1 MHLIKQNKT
10 SGFHEWRPS
19 ELRHYTDFAAKYNG
33 HFEKNLRGHR
43 SGSHSLL
50 VVGIFH
56 PAYLM
61 EGSSC
66 LHSALQSENPGV
78 SYNSSVHSEAWWG
91 AAQRFHTTAPVG
103 LLPWTSLPRR
113 CESGLKKWGYPSGS
127 LTQRFSNS
135 HWFKMLFFLI
145 WIVWVSVQ
153 PLVLHP
159 SLLNSR
165 PSRSSGPH
173 PTVGH
178 TPPSA
183 LPTPVVWRIPA
194 SSAGVRP
201 AGEPVSISVRCSVH
215 CSGLPP
221 RVSHRAQTTA
231 ENGT

>member
-135 HWFKMLFFLI
+135 HWFKMLFFPNLNCLSQRSA
-145 WIVWVSVQ
+145 VSFTSFTPKFTSI
-153 PLVLHP
+153 PLF
-159 SLLNSR
+159 R
-165 PSRSSGPH
+165 
-173 PTVGH
+173 
-178 TPPSA
+178 PPSHRRPHSP
-183 LPTPVVWRIPA
+183 LCTSHPRGVTDPSELCGG
-194 SSAGVRP
+194 SSRG
-201 AGEPVSISVRCSVH
+201 
-215 CSGLPP
+215 
-221 RVSHRAQTTA
+221 RAR
-231 ENGT
+231 